1 MDLHYRY
8 DSIDF
13 VFTKTIKI
21 RAFDNP
27 QQFLVG
33 RSRKKT
39 QTNHVIYARRT
50 MLQIQSPNDGGSC
63 RHGAG
68 SLEKDGC
75 HIVIQCDRETS
86 KV

>member
-33 RSRKKT
+33 RSRKKKPK
-39 QTNHVIYARRT
+39 QTMPYMPGEPCCRSRVQT
-50 MLQIQSPNDGGSC
+50 MEAVADMVVD
-63 RHGAG
+63 HW
-68 SLEKDGC
+68 KKM
-75 HIVIQCDRETS
+75 VVTS
-86 KV
+86 

>member
-33 RSRKKT
+33 RSRKK
-39 QTNHVIYARRT
+39 N
-50 MLQIQSPNDGGSC
+50 PN
-63 RHGAG
+63 
-68 SLEKDGC
+68 KPC
-75 HIVIQCDRETS
+75 HICQANHAADPES
-86 KV
+86 KVQTMEAVADMVLDHWKKMVVTS